1 MPLSV
6 QQEVDGLAKAAH
18 EELVSKAGMSK
29 SWIRTKRERKSCCV
43 SISLQSIINLNSSQ
57 SRIVVNTE
65 SRVRL
70 GLQMVVEK
78 PEPTSDL

>member
-1 MPLSV
+1 
-6 QQEVDGLAKAAH
+6 
-18 EELVSKAGMSK
+18 
-29 SWIRTKRERKSCCV
+29 V
-43 SISLQSIINLNSSQ
+43 SISLRSIINLNSSQ